1 MLVPR
6 AQRWIVMTV
15 VNLAALSCTFGAGWR
30 SSTLKGEQLHPS
42 RTGGTSYDAAAAVE
56 DARTVLVINSR
67 VLFRIVLL
75 GMFSA
80 GAYGL
85 LLLGVNG
92 YGIGYALA
100 AVSRASPAAFWYAL
114 SFAPLEFAAF
124 VAANCAAQVIT
135 CSCLDWLRGRPASD
149 ARAALAVVACA
160 PLLLVVAAGLEAHA
174 IQIHGRMVK

>member
-15 VNLAALSCTFGAGWR
+15 VNLAALSCAFGAGWR
-30 SSTLKGEQLHPS
+30 SSTLKGEQLDPP
-42 RTGGTSYDAAAAVE
+42 RTGETSYDAAAALD
-56 DARTVLVINSR
+56 DARTVLAINCR
-67 VLFRIVLL
+67 VLLWIVLL

-92 YGIGYALA
+92 YAIGHALS

-114 SFAPLEFAAF
+114 SYAPLEFAAF
-124 VAANCAAQVIT
+124 VAANCAAQMIT

-149 ARAALAVVACA
+149 ARTALAVVACA

-174 IQIHGRMVK
+174 IQSRGSMAE

>member
-6 AQRWIVMTV
+6 AQRWIVTTV
-15 VNLAALSCTFGAGWR
+15 VNLAALSCAFGAGWR
-30 SSTLKGEQLHPS
+30 NSTLQGEQLHPP
-42 RTGGTSYDAAAAVE
+42 RTGGTSYDAAAVLE
-56 DARTVLVINSR
+56 EARTVLAINCR
-67 VLFRIVLL
+67 VLFWIVLL

-85 LLLGVNG
+85 LLLGANG
-92 YGIGYALA
+92 YGIGYAMA
-100 AVSRASPAAFWYAL
+100 ALPAASPAAFWYAL

-135 CSCLDWLRGRPASD
+135 CSCLDWLRGRPVRD
-149 ARAALAVVACA
+149 ARTALAVVACA

-174 IQIHGRMVK
+174 IQSYGRMVE